1 LQISH
6 LVIAKGKLGVS
17 TKEAY
22 QAVDSLVAPKHPPV
36 QEMRQLL
43 KQGEPVE
50 KIAPLCGNLF
60 ETAIS
65 LPEIHRIRTVMLEQ
79 GAWTSVMTGSGSAVF
94 GIFPEEETAIAAGDA
109 LRKADVDFVQVLSQK
124 ERVLSYE
131 PITHR

>member
-1 LQISH
+1 
-6 LVIAKGKLGVS
+6 
-17 TKEAY
+17 
-22 QAVDSLVAPKHPPV
+22 
-36 QEMRQLL
+36 
-43 KQGEPVE
+43 
-50 KIAPLCGNLF
+50 
-60 ETAIS
+60 
-65 LPEIHRIRTVMLEQ
+65 MLEQ